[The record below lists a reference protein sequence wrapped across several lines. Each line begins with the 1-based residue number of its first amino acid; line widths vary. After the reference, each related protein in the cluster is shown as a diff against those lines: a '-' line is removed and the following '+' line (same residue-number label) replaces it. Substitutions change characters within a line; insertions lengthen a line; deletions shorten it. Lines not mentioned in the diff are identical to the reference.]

1 MNRLRAMTR
10 STLWTGNLILLAS
23 AVFLLRFGEGML
35 DGVRTNYFVDSI
47 NLSGGQVLWLEGI
60 RELPGLAMMFIAAL
74 VMHLPLSRRAPA
86 FVLLMGVGYA
96 LYYTVHSY
104 TALLA
109 VAITASLGMHGWFPL
124 RSALGMC
131 LTTRDRSGRVMGA
144 LSSVSALATMVGMG
158 VLSVTARVSA
168 SLPLRTYYIFGG
180 ILIVLAA
187 LLLFRLPTSIGSTD
201 SGQPRLLLKRRY
213 WLYYVLTF
221 FQGSR
226 KQVLY
231 TFGALVLVERYGL
244 EVWQVSLLMLV
255 SAGVNFTVGPF
266 LGSLLDRFGE
276 RKTLSASYAM
286 LALCCLGYAIVRD
299 VWFLAGLF
307 VAIRLLT
314 VLGMG
319 LGTYVNRIAP
329 LEELTPTLSAGISI
343 NHITSVAMPIVAGI
357 LLPIIQYSGIFLGAG
372 AIILLSIPFTLGL
385 SVDVSPVSQVAQAGA
400 K

>member
-1 MNRLRAMTR
+1 MNRLRAMTGG
-10 STLWTGNLILLAS
+10 TLWTGNLILLAS

-35 DGVRTNYFVDSI
+35 DGVRTNYFVDGLG
-47 NLSGGQVLWLEGI
+47 LSGGQVLWLEGI

-74 VMHLPLSRRAPA
+74 VMHLPLSRRAA
-86 FVLLMGVGYA
+86 ASVLLMGIGYA
-96 LYYTVHSY
+96 LYATVHSY
-104 TALLA
+104 TALIA
-109 VAITASLGMHGWFPL
+109 VAMTASLGMHGWFPL

-131 LTTRDRSGRVMGA
+131 MTTKDRSGRVMGA
-144 LSSVSALATMVGMG
+144 LASVSSLATMIGMG
-158 VLSVTARVSA
+158 VLSAIARLTA
-168 SLPLRTYYIFGG
+168 SLPLQTYYIAGG
-180 ILIVLAA
+180 ALIVMAA
-187 LLLFRLPTSIGSTD
+187 VLLSRLPPSIGS
-201 SGQPRLLLKRRY
+201 SGSAQPRLLVKRRY
-213 WLYYVLTF
+213 WLYYVLNF

-231 TFGALVLVERYGL
+231 TFGALVLVENYGL
-244 EVWQVSLLMLV
+244 AVWQISLLMLV

-276 RKTLSASYAM
+276 RKTLSTSYAL
-286 LALCCLGYAIVRD
+286 LALCCLGYATIRNT
-299 VWFLAGLF
+299 WFLAGLF

-329 LEELTPTLSAGISI
+329 LEELTPTLSAGSSI

-357 LLPIIQYSGIFLGAG
+357 LLPTIRYSGIFLGAG
-372 AIILLSIPFTLGL
+372 AIILLSIPFTMGL
-385 SVDVSPVSQVAQAGA
+385 NADLAPVPRAAQAGA